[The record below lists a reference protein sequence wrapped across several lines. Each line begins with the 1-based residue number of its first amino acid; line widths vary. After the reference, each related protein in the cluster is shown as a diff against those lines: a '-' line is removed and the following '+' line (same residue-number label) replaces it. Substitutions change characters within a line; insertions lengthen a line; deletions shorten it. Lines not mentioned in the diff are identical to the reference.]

1 MKLAELIKVL
11 ESLDPDSVF
20 SSGLMNPH
28 PYRGNYA
35 DLAFEP
41 GPRSTVGEQLRL
53 CRLTV
58 GRTLMGYKGGEVKM
72 TADVDVY
79 SAFYGS
85 EGRSIVCV
93 VTTHSLVAG
102 RVVSEH
108 SYSLDYDP

>member
-58 GRTLMGYKGGEVKM
+58 GRTLMAYKGGEVKM
-72 TADVDVY
+72 TAVESMASSWVTWKTT
-79 SAFYGS
+79 FLGS
-85 EGRSIVCV
+85 TLIGR
-93 VTTHSLVAG
+93 
-102 RVVSEH
+102 
-108 SYSLDYDP
+108 